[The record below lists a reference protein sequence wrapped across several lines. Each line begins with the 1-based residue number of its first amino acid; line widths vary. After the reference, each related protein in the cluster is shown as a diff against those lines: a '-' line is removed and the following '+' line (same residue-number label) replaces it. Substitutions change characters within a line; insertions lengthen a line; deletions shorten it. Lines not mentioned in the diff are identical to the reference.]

1 MIPQLEDLK
10 LPSKVGNFKDI
21 KVREKKVSVS
31 K

>member
-21 KVREKKVSVS
+21 KVRGKKSIS
-31 K
+31 E